1 MICRPETRLFGALG
15 LAILT
20 LGGCEDAGGDLSPI
34 ESARAELAQGNPLA
48 AEILLERALDEGAAR
63 HDVAALF
70 GEAELQEG
78 DLRAAREWLGPGE
91 FSDDTRALGFRLLGR
106 LEMREGRLA
115 QAGAAFDRSYR
126 ADPDNSQ
133 LWVDIGRLRY
143 LGGEQIQAIEA
154 ADRALE
160 LEPENGHALVFRGQL
175 ARDARG
181 LSSGAAML
189 GRALELLPDDSELR
203 AEYAATLVDAG
214 RAAEGLAVI
223 RQGEGDVSVTPRG
236 FYVQAIVAARGGNLG
251 LARDLLNRSGMIQ
264 EGVPA
269 ALLLSAIADLEEQ
282 NFASAAQTL
291 ARLHSRQPD
300 NRRVRDLFALALYRS
315 GGERELVYRFANYA
329 RGGSG
334 STYLR
339 ALVGRAYEALDQRE
353 RAAEFLDR
361 AAAGGSNLSVLP
373 SMTPPETLAVSKGV
387 SGLDTRDYVRSAIAR
402 RETMAAVRRARDFA
416 RRFPGSGDA
425 YAILGDAQ
433 FAQGNKRAAREA
445 YERAAQVRR
454 PWPLALR
461 LAGAQDSRD
470 TARQLLEGYVRENP
484 MNGEAAAMLADALAA
499 EEEWGRAALLLDH
512 AMGLGMERVPWVLAA
527 RSVAAVQLDDAETAL
542 AFALAAHELQ
552 PMNPLAIAALLA
564 VLPEEEAAA
573 RAELTAKLRSLTKD

>member
-20 LGGCEDAGGDLSPI
+20 LGGCEDAGGDLPPI
-34 ESARAELAQGNPLA
+34 ESARVELARGNPLA
-48 AEILLERALDEGAAR
+48 AEILLEHALDEGAAR
-63 HDVAALF
+63 QDVAALF

-91 FSDDTRALGFRLLGR
+91 FSDDTRAFGFQLLGR

-126 ADPDNSQ
+126 VDPDSSQ

-143 LGGEQIQAIEA
+143 LGGEQIQAVEA

-160 LEPENGHALVFRGQL
+160 LDPENGHALVFRGQL
-175 ARDARG
+175 ARDAQG
-181 LSSGAAML
+181 LASGAAKL
-189 GRALELLPDDSELR
+189 SRALELIPDDAELR
-203 AEYAATLVDAG
+203 VEYAATLVDAG
-214 RAAEGLAVI
+214 RAAEGLAVL
-223 RQGEGDVSVTPRG
+223 RAGVGEVTAVPRG
-236 FYVQAIVAARGGNLG
+236 FYVQAIVAARGGNFS
-251 LARDLLNRSGMIQ
+251 LARDLLNRSGMVQ

-282 NFASAAQTL
+282 NYASAAQTL

-300 NRRVRDLFALALYRS
+300 NRRVRDLFALALSQS

-353 RAAEFLDR
+353 RAAVFLDS
-361 AAAGGSNLSVLP
+361 AAAGGSNLAVLP
-373 SMTPPETLAVSKGV
+373 SMTPPETLAVAKGV

-402 RETMAAVRRARDFA
+402 REAMAAVRRARDFA

-425 YAILGDAQ
+425 FAILGDAQ

-461 LAGAQDSRD
+461 LTGTQDNRD
-470 TARQLLEGYVRENP
+470 TARQLLEAYVRENP

-499 EEEWGRAALLLDH
+499 QEEWERAALLLEH

-552 PMNPLAIAALLA
+552 PMNPLAIASLLA

-573 RAELTAKLRSLTKD
+573 RAELAAKLRSLTD

>member
-1 MICRPETRLFGALG
+1 M
-15 LAILT
+15 
-20 LGGCEDAGGDLSPI
+20 
-34 ESARAELAQGNPLA
+34 
-48 AEILLERALDEGAAR
+48 
-63 HDVAALF
+63 
-70 GEAELQEG
+70 
-78 DLRAAREWLGPGE
+78 
-91 FSDDTRALGFRLLGR
+91 
-106 LEMREGRLA
+106 
-115 QAGAAFDRSYR
+115 
-126 ADPDNSQ
+126 
-133 LWVDIGRLRY
+133 
-143 LGGEQIQAIEA
+143 
-154 ADRALE
+154 
-160 LEPENGHALVFRGQL
+160 
-175 ARDARG
+175 
-181 LSSGAAML
+181 
-189 GRALELLPDDSELR
+189 R
-203 AEYAATLVDAG
+203 AEYPATLVDAG

-223 RQGEGDVSVTPRG
+223 REGEGDVSVTPRG
-236 FYVQAIVAARGGNLG
+236 FFVQAIVAARGGNFG
-251 LARDLLNRSGMIQ
+251 LASDLLNRSGMVQ

-300 NRRVRDLFALALYRS
+300 NRRVRDLFALALSRS

-334 STYLR
+334 STYLK

-353 RAAEFLDR
+353 RAAEFLDS
-361 AAAGGSNLSVLP
+361 AAAGGSNLTVLP

-402 RETMAAVRRARDFA
+402 REAMAAVRRARDFA
-416 RRFPGSGDA
+416 RRFPGSSDA
-425 YAILGDAQ
+425 YTILGDAQ

-470 TARQLLEGYVRENP
+470 TAREFLEGYVRENP

-499 EEEWGRAALLLDH
+499 EEEWERAALLLDH

-527 RSVAAVQLDDAETAL
+527 RGVAAVQLDDAETAL